1 MRVLIIGNMV
11 EGVSVTGP
19 FRDANAATEY
29 ADNMVQGEPWVVA
42 DLDPAITP
50 GVPELKLGEFR
61 LNLTPNVGAYEAE
74 RWRAISDELLGQ
86 VQRLRHIAK
95 TRAEWQAIEALDSA
109 SRHLFGAFGAVVRE
123 GRDANQEA

>member
-19 FRDANAATEY
+19 FRDSNTAIEY
-29 ADNMVQGEPWVVA
+29 ADNMVQGDPWVVA

-86 VQRLRHIAK
+86 VQRLRAIAK
-95 TRAEWQAIEALDSA
+95 TRAEWQAIECLDSA
-109 SRHLFGAFGAVVRE
+109 SRSLFGAFGAIVRE
-123 GRDANQEA
+123 GRDASKG